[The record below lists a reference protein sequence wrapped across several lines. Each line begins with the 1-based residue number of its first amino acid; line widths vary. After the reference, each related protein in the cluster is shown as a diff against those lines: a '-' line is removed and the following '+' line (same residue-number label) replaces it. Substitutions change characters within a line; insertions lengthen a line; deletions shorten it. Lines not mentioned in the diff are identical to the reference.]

1 MSLRARLRDVDA
13 TGATARLYAAFGVLA
28 NPFPASNQTSDN
40 PHYVLDADADAEAEG
55 HIVTFFRGGTSQVV
69 VVEGTQGVGKT
80 NFLNHFESEIR
91 DVVSDRAGYHV
102 VRYLADPEASF
113 EGTTRWLFEELGP
126 DHLRRLAERLRND
139 GSPVEEA
146 RSHDM
151 RTALRHLARHDAG
164 TPGLDGT
171 MDLMMQWLLGLR
183 LLKAHRQAL
192 GVQFRL
198 DTVESKTAAL
208 RDMVQVSGKAGVL
221 EGIFLLLDEL
231 EKQDGVLGPTAVVR
245 YLSAVRAVVDA
256 LPERLFLM
264 IAITSDALLRYSAA
278 LPALRGRLQNRIKL
292 GPLSDIDEALEL
304 QEFYVESAR
313 RRARHSQKGEG
324 GNAPVLRRGDVERR
338 FEQLSRRA
346 ERRGD
351 EGVRQ
356 REFLH
361 ELHVMAER
369 VLQDAD
375 REPRVDGDR
384 G

>member
-1 MSLRARLRDVDA
+1 MSLRERLRKVGDGG
-13 TGATARLYAAFGVLA
+13 TTAHLYDKFGVLA

-40 PHYVLDADADAEAEG
+40 PHQVLDADAEAERRV
-55 HIVTFFRGGTSQVV
+55 VTFFRDGRSQVV

-91 DVVSDRAGYHV
+91 SVVGDRSGYYV

-113 EGTTRWLFEELGP
+113 EGTTRRLFEELGP
-126 DHLRRLAERLRND
+126 DHLGRLAERLQED

-146 RSHDM
+146 RGYDM
-151 RTALRHLARHDAG
+151 RTALRRLGVHRDEGAR
-164 TPGLDGT
+164 
-171 MDLMMQWLLGLR
+171 DLMMQWLLGLR
-183 LLKAHRQAL
+183 LLKVHRQTL

-208 RDMVQVSGKAGVL
+208 RDIVQVSGKAGVL
-221 EGIFLLLDEL
+221 NGIFLLLDEL

-264 IAITSDALLRYSAA
+264 IAVTPDALLRYSAA

-292 GPLSDIDEALEL
+292 GPLKNVDEAIGLE
-304 QEFYVESAR
+304 QFYMDSAR
-313 RRARHSQKGEG
+313 RRAGHSRHGDG
-324 GNAPVLRRGDVERR
+324 GRSPILRKADVEECYEDLR
-338 FEQLSRRA
+338 RRA

-351 EGVRQ
+351 VGARQ

-361 ELHVMAER
+361 ELHVLAER
-369 VLQDAD
+369 VLQNES
-375 REPRVDGDR
+375 RS
-384 G
+384 